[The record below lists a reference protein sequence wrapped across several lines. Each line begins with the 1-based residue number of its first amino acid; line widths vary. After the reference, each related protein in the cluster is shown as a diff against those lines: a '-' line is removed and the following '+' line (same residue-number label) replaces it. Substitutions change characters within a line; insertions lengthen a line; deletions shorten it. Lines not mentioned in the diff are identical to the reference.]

1 MTVTTSW
8 LIRVGYYDDGTSI
21 TLTDFTSRTLGMSVD
36 VSAEVG
42 QVGTRTATVTLDNN
56 DGALTPGNGGTYS
69 AWDWFERGL
78 FIRAEVTDGTTT
90 QNVDVFGGIVSDFT
104 LDDDGRNSTVTIT
117 AVDAFQIIGRASPT
131 TTYTAAAGVN
141 TAQAFTSILADNVDG
156 IPKIGQT
163 TPSWT
168 LNVTTSGSS
177 DTQHRWDAGEIS
189 GAAGDVLNGNVMP
202 SSMLTA
208 VPSGANTGR
217 WTLNVGRLTWSNN
230 VLDFDESGGTA
241 IPFRTIQRGFDTAA
255 VSNTATLTT
264 VDTGYVATST
274 ETVSV
279 GKYGARARTYTV
291 TADGATYAD
300 PGADEWANRFAEST
314 FDVRELVTSTS
325 QVADQLADASFAD
338 WADALF
344 RPCWQPFTVTFTPTG
359 GTPVTENVVSAGYLI
374 TATPQDTVVRFRF
387 VPRAVFDDF
396 ILDDTRQGVLGTNRL
411 GAFS

>member
-8 LIRVGYYDDGTSI
+8 LVRVGYYDDGTTI

-36 VSAEVG
+36 VSADVG
-42 QVGTRTATVTLDNN
+42 QVGTRTATVTLDNR
-56 DGALTPGNGGTYS
+56 DGALTPDNGGTYS

-104 LDDDGRNSTVTIT
+104 LDDDGRTSTVTIT

-131 TTYTAAAGVN
+131 TTYTAVASV
-141 TAQAFTSILADNVDG
+141 TTDQAFTSILADNLDG

-177 DTQHRWDAGEIS
+177 DTRHRWDAGEIS
-189 GAAGDVLNGNVMP
+189 GAAGDVFNNNVMP

-217 WTLNVGRLTWSNN
+217 WNLNVGRLTWSDN
-230 VLDFDESGGTA
+230 VLDFDEAGGTA
-241 IPFRTIQRGFDTAA
+241 IPFRTVQRGFDTAA

-264 VDTGYVATST
+264 VDTGYIATST
-274 ETVSV
+274 EATSV

-300 PGADEWANRFAEST
+300 PGADEWANRFSEST

-325 QVADQLADASFAD
+325 QVADQLDDASLAD
-338 WADALF
+338 WANALF

-359 GTPVTENVVSAGYLI
+359 GTSVTENVVSAGYRI
-374 TATPQDTVVRFRF
+374 TATPQDAVVRFRF
-387 VPRAVFDDF
+387 VPRAVYDDF
-396 ILDDTRQGVLGTNRL
+396 ILDDTSQGVLGTNRL